1 MLLTISTTHR
11 PATDLG
17 FLLHKNP
24 ARHHVAE
31 FGFGTA
37 HVVYPEATDE
47 RCSAAVLVDIDPVGL
62 VAGRRAAAASR
73 FALAHYVNDRPYAAS
88 SFLSVALGRL
98 FGTAM
103 SGRSKERQE
112 LADRPIPLE
121 AALPVV
127 PCRGG
132 QDLAS
137 RLFEPLGY
145 TVQARGL
152 PLDAQF
158 PEWGASRYLALRLA
172 ATVRLRSLLEHLFVL
187 LPVLDDDKH
196 YWVGDDE
203 VGKLLRRGGQWL
215 AEHPEHDLIARRY
228 LRHDQRLTR
237 AALAALFADDA
248 ADPDRSDQEQ
258 DAGEESVERWVGL
271 GGGVWGGR
279 PPGPATLHERRL
291 AAVLGVITAS
301 GARSVLDLGCGS
313 GKLLAELVK
322 QPGLQRI
329 VGLDV
334 SHRALEAAAK
344 RLHLD
349 GMSPRQRDRVQL
361 LHGSLTY
368 RDSRLDGFDTAAVV
382 EVIEHLDPPRI
393 VAFEKVVFGHARPDT
408 VVITTPNAEY
418 NALLAGLGP
427 GSFRHGDHRFEW
439 TRPQLR
445 AWADGVAARYGY
457 RVELSGIGPR
467 GTGPDGADLGCPS
480 QLAVFRR

>member
-1 MLLTISTTHR
+1 VLLTISTTHQ

-24 ARHHVAE
+24 GRQHVAE

-37 HVVYPEATDE
+37 RVVYPEAAGE
-47 RCSAAVLVDIDPVGL
+47 RCTAAVLVDVDAVGL
-62 VAGRRAAAASR
+62 VARRHNLAASR

-112 LADRPIPLE
+112 LADQPIPLE
-121 AALPVV
+121 ASLPVV

-132 QDLAS
+132 EDLAR
-137 RLFEPLGY
+137 RLFGPLGY
-145 TVQARGL
+145 TVEARGL
-152 PLDAQF
+152 PLDPQF

-196 YWVGDDE
+196 YWVGADE

-215 AEHPEHDLIARRY
+215 AAHPEHDLIARRY

-237 AALAALFADDA
+237 AALAALLADDA
-248 ADPDRSDQEQ
+248 ADPDRSDEEQ
-258 DAGEESVERWVGL
+258 DAAEESVERQVS
-271 GGGVWGGR
+271 
-279 PPGPATLHERRL
+279 LHEQRL
-291 AAVLGVITAS
+291 AAVLGQITAS
-301 GARSVLDLGCGS
+301 GARSVADLGCGS

-322 QPGLQRI
+322 EPGLQRI

-334 SHRALEAAAK
+334 SHRALEAAAR
-344 RLHLD
+344 RLHTSS
-349 GMSPRQRDRVQL
+349 MAPRQRERVEL

-368 RDSRLDGFDTAAVV
+368 RDGRLRGFDAAAIV

-393 VAFEKVVFGHARPDT
+393 VAFEKVVFGHARPGT
-408 VVITTPNAEY
+408 VILTTPNAEY
-418 NALLAGLGP
+418 NALFAGLP
-427 GSFRHGDHRFEW
+427 AGSYRHGDHRFEW

-445 AWADGVAARYGY
+445 AWAEGVASRYGY

-467 GTGPDGADLGCPS
+467 GTGPDGGDLGCPS